1 MGGGGGGKKKKKRE
15 GKKKNKNRAGETE
28 KKKIRAPE
36 KFEKKNF
43 LRLFNRT
50 GPNGVTWALI
60 FDSA

>member
-1 MGGGGGGKKKKKRE
+1 MGGGGGER
-15 GKKKNKNRAGETE
+15 KNKNRAGETE

-36 KFEKKNF
+36 KFEKKIF